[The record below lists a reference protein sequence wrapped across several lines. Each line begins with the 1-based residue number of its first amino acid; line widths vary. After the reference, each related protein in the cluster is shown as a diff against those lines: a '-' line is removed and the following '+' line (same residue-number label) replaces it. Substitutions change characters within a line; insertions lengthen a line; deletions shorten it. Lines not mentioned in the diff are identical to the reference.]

1 MDLSSLNKNQR
12 LAVETTKGPVMVM
25 AGAGSGKTRVLTY
38 RIAHLILD
46 LGIIPG
52 NILAVTFTNKAARE
66 MKERIENLTN
76 EDVRHM
82 WVSTFHSF
90 CARFLRIELDSFEGF
105 SKNFTII
112 DEDDALKIIKDIM
125 KNDNIDVKEY
135 KPKRIL
141 GLISDEK
148 NKEIISISDPFLK
161 NYYPKI
167 FDKYNEALKKDNL
180 LDFDDLI
187 KLTLELL
194 KERPETLAKYR
205 KKFSYIMV
213 DEFQDTKIIQYEL
226 IKI

>member
-12 LAVETTKGPVMVM
+12 LAVETTEGPVMVM

-66 MKERIENLTN
+66 MKERIENLTH

-148 NKEIISISDPFLK
+148 NKEIISISDPFL
-161 NYYPKI
+161 
-167 FDKYNEALKKDNL
+167 L
-180 LDFDDLI
+180 
-187 KLTLELL
+187 
-194 KERPETLAKYR
+194 
-205 KKFSYIMV
+205 S
-213 DEFQDTKIIQYEL
+213 
-226 IKI
+226 

>member
-12 LAVETTKGPVMVM
+12 LAVETTEGPSN
-25 AGAGSGKTRVLTY
+25 GYGGCWSGKTRVLTY

-90 CARFLRIELDSFEGF
+90 CARFLRIELDSFKGF

-112 DEDDALKIIKDIM
+112 DE
-125 KNDNIDVKEY
+125 
-135 KPKRIL
+135 
-141 GLISDEK
+141 G
-148 NKEIISISDPFLK
+148 
-161 NYYPKI
+161 
-167 FDKYNEALKKDNL
+167 
-180 LDFDDLI
+180 
-187 KLTLELL
+187 
-194 KERPETLAKYR
+194 
-205 KKFSYIMV
+205 
-213 DEFQDTKIIQYEL
+213 
-226 IKI
+226 